1 MAIFQD
7 LNASVTP
14 VRPVEQPS
22 AIGAVADLL
31 KGSGFF
37 DRKEAVKPTE
47 GESYEADWNSFLA
60 EEKRVLQPGDPG
72 YGDWLRTTSIKF
84 VSKKPQYSGK
94 VKSTLEAQGIAI
106 PVDSE
111 TSQQDARQA
120 LYTTWSSSPLGM
132 VSEANARR
140 TATDKNGTFNAKVFE
155 GEMDK
160 AFAKHITVQADLA
173 QQETDVKT
181 AEGRR
186 TLGQTYWNKGKY
198 FADEAVIGQVN
209 VLADLVEDVRDGS
222 AMITPEMSAVLGLPA
237 GKVTTENFSTLLTK
251 YRPVLVQSLIA
262 NTANTLASSG
272 NVDISIL
279 EENPPPAEWITAVM
293 GPIDEVIKAGQN
305 FDTAAEVVKNAQDKD
320 VLTAYSGLT
329 PAQRG
334 VISLSQLMPPELRSR
349 VYEISNDVNWKETA
363 DKIALM
369 FTADSPAEVIIKDV
383 SNMSTTDANNAALV
397 AAGALDTGGVKG
409 PTLRSSVLTLFAG
422 SNRVDPSQDLGI
434 ETFSALSK
442 NSAGIN
448 QEAAMDPAFKAA
460 VVDNVLADINK
471 SFKKYG
477 NFLKGQ
483 SNIAYTVDDKGNVSI
498 VPNVVGDPEMGVD
511 FNTMQTLETVAEQ
524 LNNSEVALT
533 FTRKLAELDKLGA
546 VGAEIKETFLTVNG
560 LNIGA
565 GETIP
570 VSGAGQDVVKGG
582 AGSDLTG
589 GNGITYALPEAIAA
603 DTEFLDKV
611 VSVSSELGLD
621 PNDLLRVIDFETAGS
636 FSPKAQPIRK
646 DGTKISS
653 ATGLIQFLEKT
664 ANSLGTTTAELAG
677 MTAVEQLDFVKAYF
691 KPFKGRIKNFG
702 DVYMAVHWPAGVGKD
717 DSYVMY
723 KKGSDSYNANKG
735 LDTNGDGTVTRGE
748 TLARLFSA
756 TGKGGNP
763 TAGTPANENT
773 LAAAAGPAVQR
784 AVAPSGGTPSS
795 DMTMPSDGAP
805 TAPMEATA
813 TLPEAIPTEAPTGLQ
828 NASELSP
835 AIAVDKDVQAFI
847 QEIAGDPDKTFTSE
861 AEFNAAQERGELEP
875 GDTVVVN
882 EEIYVVRKNGS
893 VRRLGRVTP

>member
-47 GESYEADWNSFLA
+47 GESYEADWNSFLS

-84 VSKKPQYSGK
+84 VSKKPQYAGK

-106 PVDSE
+106 PVDPE

-120 LYTTWSSSPLGM
+120 LYTTWLSSPVGM
-132 VSEANARR
+132 SAEANARR
-140 TATDKNGTFNAKVFE
+140 TAEDKNGTFNPKVFE
-155 GEMDK
+155 GEMTK

-181 AEGRR
+181 AEGRK

-198 FADEAVIGQVN
+198 FADEAILGQVN

-237 GKVTTENFSTLLTK
+237 GKVTTENFSTLLNK
-251 YRPVLVQSLIA
+251 YRPVLIQSLIA

-279 EENPPPAEWITAVM
+279 EENPPSAEWITAVM

-305 FDTAAEVVKNAQDKD
+305 FDSAAEVLKNMQDID
-320 VLTAYSGLT
+320 LLNAFESLT
-329 PAQRG
+329 PTERATIS
-334 VISLSQLMPPELRSR
+334 VIQLMPNEVKSRIYELTNELDWKN
-349 VYEISNDVNWKETA
+349 VVNKT
-363 DKIALM
+363 ALM
-369 FTADSPAEVIIKDV
+369 FTAENPPEVIIKDV
-383 SNMSTTDANNAALV
+383 SSMSTTDANNAALV
-397 AAGALDTGGVKG
+397 AAGALDTGGTKG

-498 VPNVVGDPEMGVD
+498 VPSVVGDPEMGVD

-560 LNIGA
+560 LNIKA

-570 VSGAGQDVVKGG
+570 VSGAGQDVVKGS
-582 AGSDLTG
+582 AGNDTIVNNI
-589 GNGITYALPEAIAA
+589 GNA
-603 DTEFLDKV
+603 
-611 VSVSSELGLD
+611 LGLD
-621 PNDLLRVIDFETAGS
+621 FTTLEAENGLPQGYLERTAFLESGGDPLAQN
-636 FSPKAQPIRK
+636 PK
-646 DGTKISS
+646 SS
-653 ATGLIQFLEKT
+653 AGGLFQFIDSTAKQYGVKDKFDPVQATDGAVDVAVDNMRILTKALGREPTG
-664 ANSLGTTTAELAG
+664 AELYLAHQQGGAG
-677 MTAVEQLDFVKAYF
+677 ARALLSN
-691 KPFKGRIKNFG
+691 G
-702 DVYMAVHWPAGVGKD
+702 
-717 DSYVMY
+717 
-723 KKGSDSYNANKG
+723 NANVVDALTPIYKG
-735 LDTNGDGTVTRGE
+735 NRERAAEAV
-748 TLARLFSA
+748 RLN
-756 TGKGGNP
+756 GGNVNMSANEFASLWLDKFNNAKTIAP
-763 TAGTPANENT
+763 TAGRPSDAN
-773 LAAAAGPAVQR
+773 AVASRAGEAVQR
-784 AVAPSGGTPSS
+784 AVNPSAGPASVDVNLSS
-795 DMTMPSDGAP
+795 GASP

-813 TLPEAIPTEAPTGLQ
+813 TLPEAIPTEAPTGTQ
-828 NASELSP
+828 GASELSP
-835 AIAVDKDVQAFI
+835 AISVDQDVQAFI
-847 QEIAGDPDKTFTSE
+847 QEIAGDPDKSYASE

-882 EEIYVVRKNGS
+882 GEVYVVRKNGS
-893 VRRLGRVTP
+893 VRRLGTVNS